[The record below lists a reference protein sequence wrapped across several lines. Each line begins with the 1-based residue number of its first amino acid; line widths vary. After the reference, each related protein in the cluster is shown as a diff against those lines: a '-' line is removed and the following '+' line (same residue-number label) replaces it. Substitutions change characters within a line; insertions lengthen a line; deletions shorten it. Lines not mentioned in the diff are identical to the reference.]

1 MPLNSLSGIE
11 HVMHFRLLLVLRGRT
26 SGYMRGIVDVVG
38 CMVSCKISA
47 VFVGGFE
54 WYV

>member
-1 MPLNSLSGIE
+1 MSCTF
-11 HVMHFRLLLVLRGRT
+11 VYFLVLRGRT